1 MIHCHLLFQLSYP
14 LGVSLRQEHVN
25 RRAARAGRDLD
36 EPGPEAEGET
46 GRACDRSDARMQAL
60 LRRAAKIATECPA
73 GADRANE
80 NERRLA
86 NPAHEIAWA
95 AKLDPRSQEQHVV
108 RASKHPKKFLLRRG
122 RANCVRLQAKN
133 SPNCQ
138 RKRTS
143 HGGIAKTI
151 LKFACNAIKHDV
163 T

>member
-14 LGVSLRQEHVN
+14 RMWYRAFWGSSTCFVRQEHVN

-60 LRRAAKIATECPA
+60 SRRSAKFATECPA

-86 NPAHEIAWA
+86 NPAHEIARA
-95 AKLDPRSQEQHVV
+95 AKLDPARRSSMWL
-108 RASKHPKKFLLRRG
+108 A
-122 RANCVRLQAKN
+122 RANIRKNFCFGAGALIACDCKRKIHQTVSANAPRTAELQ
-133 SPNCQ
+133 
-138 RKRTS
+138 KRS
-143 HGGIAKTI
+143 
-151 LKFACNAIKHDV
+151 
-163 T
+163 